1 MQDKED
7 GHMFCLKNLF
17 SIYQK
22 MSSTEKRYLLGNLR
36 YEYLKTRDKQ
46 RNGEKKIKMIACFD
60 EQYH

>member
-1 MQDKED
+1 
-7 GHMFCLKNLF
+7 MFCLKNLF

-46 RNGEKKIKMIACFD
+46 RNGEKEIKMIACFD